1 MPPISRRTCA
11 GVFVAFLS
19 SSTHLAML
27 EGQSS
32 GEASAVFN
40 NTGLTVTGTGGA
52 DALVVSAEFV
62 DGTLQVSHNG
72 RSIPIVVISGVPN
85 KANLNL
91 VSVDA
96 RGGSDTVLLA
106 ETLNS
111 FDTSGALVAAP
122 NGVILGGGG
131 DDTLASDI
139 GGNLGS
145 VPGNRV
151 VGNVV
156 MDGAGGND
164 RLISGSGSD
173 LLIGGPGNDTFIA
186 RPGAQGDRF
195 EGGGGDDVAEVIG
208 ISNNAADT
216 FVIRADPATLGE
228 VLVQRT
234 DPLPFVIRIS
244 QIEEIDLRPESGNDF
259 VVLSGLAGTTLKKVV
274 VDGGYGDDF
283 IAGFGLFGDAGIPL
297 RLEGGPGYDTLF
309 GGSGNDFLDGGHPGG
324 VVEDTD
330 TLWGGPGADV
340 FKGWFSD
347 EYPDFNS
354 AEGDVRF

>member
-1 MPPISRRTCA
+1 MPLFNRRIYACA
-11 GVFVAFLS
+11 LVACLS
-19 SSTHLAML
+19 SSHLATL

-40 NTGLTVTGTGGA
+40 NAVLTVTGTGGA
-52 DALVVSAEFV
+52 DALVVSADFD

-72 RSIPIVVISGVPN
+72 RSVPIVVISGVPN

-96 RGGSDTVLLA
+96 RGGNDTVLLA

-111 FDTSGALVAAP
+111 FDASGALVAAP

-139 GGNLGS
+139 GGSLGG
-145 VPGNRV
+145 VFGNRV
-151 VGNVV
+151 IGNVA

-164 RLISGSGSD
+164 RLISGSGND
-173 LLIGGPGNDTFIA
+173 LLIGGNGSDTLISRTFS
-186 RPGAQGDRF
+186 QSDRL
-195 EGGGGDDVAEVIG
+195 EGGAGDDVAEVFG
-208 ISNNAADT
+208 ISNNVADAIL
-216 FVIRADPATLGE
+216 IRADPATPGE

-234 DPLPFVIRIS
+234 DPFPFVTRVS
-244 QIEEIDLRPESGNDF
+244 QIEEIDLRPESGNDS
-259 VVLSGLAGTTLKKVV
+259 VVLSGLAGTTLKKVSV
-274 VDGGYGDDF
+274 YGGYGDDF

-297 RLEGGPGYDTLF
+297 RLEGGPGHDILF
-309 GGSGNDFLDGGHPGG
+309 GGSANDFLDGDHPGG
-324 VVEDTD
+324 TVVDPD

-347 EYPDFNS
+347 EYPDFNP

>member
-1 MPPISRRTCA
+1 MPLISRRICVWA
-11 GVFVAFLS
+11 VMAVLS
-19 SSTHLAML
+19 STSQLATL

-32 GEASAVFN
+32 GETSAVLN
-40 NTGLTVTGTGGA
+40 NTVLTVIGTGGA
-52 DALVVSAEFV
+52 DAIVVSADFD

-72 RSIPIVVISGVPN
+72 RSVPIAVISGVPN
-85 KANLNL
+85 KAKLNF
-91 VSVDA
+91 VSADA
-96 RGGSDTVLLA
+96 RGGNDTVLLA
-106 ETLNS
+106 ETLNTR
-111 FDTSGALVAAP
+111 DTSGALVAAP

-145 VPGNRV
+145 VPGNRI

-156 MDGAGGND
+156 IDGGGGND
-164 RLISGSGSD
+164 RLISGSGND
-173 LLIGGPGNDTFIA
+173 VLIGGTGNDTLIA

-208 ISNNAADT
+208 ISNNTADT
-216 FVIRADPATLGE
+216 FLIRADPASPGE

-234 DPLPFVIRIS
+234 DPLPFVIRMS

-259 VVLSGLAGTTLKKVV
+259 VVLSGLAGTTLKKVF

-297 RLEGGPGYDTLF
+297 RLEGGPGLDTLF

-324 VVEDTD
+324 FVEDTD
-330 TLWGGPGADV
+330 RLWGGPGADV
-340 FKGWFSD
+340 FKSWAFD

-354 AEGDVRF
+354 GEGDVRF